1 MIITEKE
8 KKPYSLT
15 PIPSTKELT
24 ELEKIKAQMLSD
36 VAVALIGC
44 CATYPY
50 PHRIAQDAKR
60 IVELCF
66 SEGEEAE

>member
-1 MIITEKE
+1 MKE
-8 KKPYSLT
+8 DNKRPFSVT
-15 PIPSTKELT
+15 PSPVTTELT

-66 SEGEEAE
+66 IDGEEAE